1 MLLAPVGLTATDGAI
16 QSGWLRVLHDEIEG
30 FGQSVAATAQTT
42 RRTSSEHLTAIA
54 EAARRTAQLS
64 GVVLGMIDYAVLDIG
79 GTIRRWN
86 AESRLLRQTIE
97 RLSLM
102 LDEWPS
108 LMKRA
113 HDAQRGPPDE
123 LIAQLRSLHSV
134 LPRMPNADPSAADHA
149 PDDHSGSR
157 SVADVLGAR
166 LSTIWSMLRASRSV
180 EH

>member
-1 MLLAPVGLTATDGAI
+1 MRASPPPIRPDSPNV
-16 QSGWLRVLHDEIEG
+16 
-30 FGQSVAATAQTT
+30 
-42 RRTSSEHLTAIA
+42 SEYLTAIA
-54 EAARRTAQLS
+54 ETARRTAQLS
-64 GVVLGMIDYAVLDIG
+64 GIVLGMIDYAVLDIG

-86 AESRLLRQTIE
+86 AELRILRQTID

-108 LMKRA
+108 LMKWV

-134 LPRMPNADPSAADHA
+134 LPRLANADPSEAGHA
-149 PDDHSGSR
+149 PDDDSGSR
-157 SVADVLGAR
+157 SVTRVLGAR